1 MKIAPSAGKRPL
13 LLDRLAH
20 GNGSQNGNGH
30 GSNGAAAEGE
40 SQVPA
45 LQRGLAVLELLS
57 TRDEGATLSEIG
69 GELGLSPASIFRIA
83 GVLEETGYI
92 RKDEGSR
99 RFALTKKLLLMAR
112 PQHEGR
118 SLVECAL
125 PAMREVLRQTG
136 ETVQLCT
143 LADTECVMIEQLPSL
158 HPFKYIVDIG
168 SRPPVHCCA
177 PGKAM
182 LAHLP
187 EAERQELVKRLK
199 LTAHTEHSIT
209 TRRAFLDELL
219 AARQNGYA
227 VDRAEH
233 FEGIHCVA
241 AAILDRLGHPVA
253 AITIAGP
260 SARIEAERFAE
271 FGAIMKRAA
280 RDIEE
285 RYTV

>member
-1 MKIAPSAGKRPL
+1 MKIAPVSGKRTSTE
-13 LLDRLAH
+13 R
-20 GNGSQNGNGH
+20 NGNG
-30 GSNGAAAEGE
+30 NGRPVLGLESD

-45 LQRGLAVLELLS
+45 LQRGLAILELLG
-57 TRDEGATLSEIG
+57 THDQGATLSEIG
-69 GELGLSPASIFRIA
+69 VELGLSPATVFRIT
-83 GVLEETGYI
+83 GVLEEAGYV

-99 RFALTKKLLLMAR
+99 RFALTKKLLLLAR

-118 SLVECAL
+118 SLVESAL

-143 LADTECVMIEQLPSL
+143 LAEMECVIIEQLPSL

-182 LAHLP
+182 IAHLQ
-187 EAERQELVKRLK
+187 EAERQELVRRVKF
-199 LTAHTEHSIT
+199 TGFTPQSIT
-209 TRRAFLDELL
+209 TRRGFMEEMTNVRRD
-219 AARQNGYA
+219 GFA

-241 AAILDRLGHPVA
+241 APVLDRTGHAVA
-253 AITIAGP
+253 ALTIAGP
-260 SARIEAERFAE
+260 SARIAAERFVE
-271 FGAIMKRAA
+271 LGEIMKRAV
-280 RDIEE
+280 RDVEH
-285 RYTV
+285 RYFV

>member
-1 MKIAPSAGKRPL
+1 MKINPAPAIRPASTHPRAIT
-13 LLDRLAH
+13 D
-20 GNGSQNGNGH
+20 NGNGH
-30 GSNGAAAEGE
+30 GRYTTSPAEAE

-45 LQRGLAVLELLS
+45 LKRGLAVLELLS

-69 GELGLSPASIFRIA
+69 TELGLSPASVFRIT
-83 GVLEETGYI
+83 GVLEETGYV
-92 RKDEGSR
+92 RKDETTR
-99 RFALTKKLLLMAR
+99 RFALTKKLLLLAR

-143 LADTECVMIEQLPSL
+143 LAESACVIIEQLPSL

-177 PGKAM
+177 PGKAL

-187 EAERQELVKRLK
+187 ESERLPLVRGLK
-199 LTAHTEHSIT
+199 LTAYTEHSII
-209 TRRAFLDELL
+209 TRRAFLEEL
-219 AARQNGYA
+219 AAVRHEGYA

-241 AAILDRLGHPVA
+241 APVLDRLGHPVA
-253 AITIAGP
+253 SITIAGP
-260 SARIEAERFAE
+260 SSRIEAGHFAE
-271 FGAIMKRAA
+271 IGAVMKRAA
-280 RDIEE
+280 RDIEH
-285 RYTV
+285 RYFI

>member
-1 MKIAPSAGKRPL
+1 MKITSSPGRRPAPSERA
-13 LLDRLAH
+13 
-20 GNGSQNGNGH
+20 GNGNGNGH
-30 GSNGAAAEGE
+30 HAPAAAEAE

-69 GELGLSPASIFRIA
+69 AELGLSPASIFRIA

-92 RKDEGSR
+92 RKEETSR

-125 PAMREVLRQTG
+125 PAMREVLRLTG
-136 ETVQLCT
+136 ETVQLCA

-182 LAHLP
+182 IAHLP
-187 EAERQELVKRLK
+187 EDDRLALVKRLK
-199 LTAHTEHSIT
+199 FVAHTEHSIT
-209 TRRAFLDELL
+209 TRRAFLEELTE
-219 AARQNGYA
+219 ARHRGYA
-227 VDRAEH
+227 MDRAEH

-241 AAILDRLGHPVA
+241 AAILDRLGHPVG

-260 SARIEAERFAE
+260 SARIETARFAE
-271 FGAIMKRAA
+271 LGEVMKRAA
-280 RDIEE
+280 RDVEQ
-285 RYTV
+285 RYIV